1 MRVSIVIPNYNG
13 EKELFKN
20 LPQVFAMAK
29 GAETIVVD
37 DASVDGS
44 VKMLRKYFPQVTV
57 IQRDKNEGF
66 ASTVNDGVKHATGDL
81 ILLLNHDVIP
91 SVDLLNHLTYHFND
105 PKIFAVGC
113 LEESKEGTK
122 IVFRGRGVGK
132 FKMGFLS
139 HSRGEVN
146 KNNTLWVT
154 GGAAMFNK
162 KLWQRLGG
170 MDTIYN
176 PFYWE
181 DIDLSYRAQKAGY
194 KIVFEPKGIVVHEH
208 EQGAIRK
215 LYSEEK
221 IKTIAYKN
229 QILFV
234 WLNIT
239 DMSYLMKHFAY
250 LSYHLIKAII
260 SADLSFIKGFLL
272 AITLFP
278 KVIIHR
284 WRNAKLSHKS
294 DKEILADY
302 LA

>member
-1 MRVSIVIPNYNG
+1 MKVSIVIPNYNG
-13 EKELFKN
+13 ERELFKN

-29 GAETIVVD
+29 GAEIIVVD
-37 DASVDGS
+37 DASVDDS
-44 VKMLRKYFPQVTV
+44 VKILRKHFPQITV

-66 ASTVNDGVKHATGDL
+66 ASAVNDGVKHATGDL
-81 ILLLNHDVIP
+81 VLLLNHDVIP
-91 SVDLLNHLTYHFND
+91 SVDLLNHLTCHFDD
-105 PKIFAVGC
+105 PKMFAVGC
-113 LEESKEGTK
+113 LEKSREGIK
-122 IVFRGRGVGK
+122 VVFRGRGIGK
-132 FKMGFLS
+132 FKLGFLS
-139 HSRGEVN
+139 HSRGEVD
-146 KNNTLWVT
+146 KTNTLWVT
-154 GGAAMFNK
+154 GGAAMFSK

-194 KIVFEPKGIVVHEH
+194 KIVFEPKSIVVHEH

-215 LYSEEK
+215 SYSKEK
-221 IKTIAYKN
+221 VKMIAYKN

-239 DMSYLMKHFAY
+239 DMSYLLEHFAY
-250 LSYHLIKAII
+250 LPYHLIKAII
-260 SADLSFIKGFLL
+260 SADFSFIKGFLL

-284 WRNAKLSHKS
+284 WRNAKWSRKG
-294 DKEILADY
+294 DKEILTDY